1 MDVYGRYIYIF
12 ISLMDSNGVT
22 GCERHKL
29 ITIVWHNIVA
39 AKARTSIRLQ
49 FFFILPLGLPWGDP
63 DGRTTLGYMVQRCFM
78 FTKFGLL
85 VISSALGGRSEK
97 FIASFA
103 DHAQSREPSYESK
116 STVKPFAVLQDTASK
131 KPTPVTI

>member
-1 MDVYGRYIYIF
+1 
-12 ISLMDSNGVT
+12 
-22 GCERHKL
+22 
-29 ITIVWHNIVA
+29 
-39 AKARTSIRLQ
+39 
-49 FFFILPLGLPWGDP
+49 
-63 DGRTTLGYMVQRCFM
+63 MVQRCFM

-131 KPTPVTI
+131 KPTPILYRLTWLVVRHTNSIRHIRHWGKSSQIWLHKILKPPVPHDGIMLRMGQDRIYYARWYDVLHWLVVQ